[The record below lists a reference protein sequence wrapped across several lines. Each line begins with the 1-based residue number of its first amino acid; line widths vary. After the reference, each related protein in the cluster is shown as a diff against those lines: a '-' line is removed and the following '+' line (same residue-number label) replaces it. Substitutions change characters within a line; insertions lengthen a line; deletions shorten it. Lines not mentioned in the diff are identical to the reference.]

1 MATLRQNLVCTLL
14 FSYLHRFCLGY
25 LFVAH
30 ISEIF
35 RSPNS
40 PPLRRPCSFQL
51 VSEPALAHL
60 ERFVFTANRA
70 DTF

>member
-1 MATLRQNLVCTLL
+1 
-14 FSYLHRFCLGY
+14 
-25 LFVAH
+25 VAH